1 MIAPPHSAQKSIAF
15 PKNRQPLRPAH
26 VTNRKA
32 ETVIASA
39 EQPSVILGGAARNSS
54 GEAERCFVWQVETTI
69 VSWDP
74 IGTTRKGQSM
84 GARKILLVA
93 LVGILLGTVAGQS
106 ALADDVPQFAT
117 FLKDP
122 VMRQNVINAA
132 AKSTVIVQNPC
143 SAAQYSVA
151 TMPIVL
157 KPMVFDSAGHPTAGM
172 LKFPVKEEGCGI
184 TRILNTLIWVQGP
197 GTEGTAALA
206 PGTTHADPVLQKDA
220 SMRAYTAAVVAA
232 RPDPACDVKYLAD
245 TEFIE
250 REKAGS
256 STPNP
261 WRESWTI
268 VLCNKKVVVPVKF
281 IPDLKGTTIV
291 AGGPETKVSRINN
304 APQ

>member
-1 MIAPPHSAQKSIAF
+1 M
-15 PKNRQPLRPAH
+15 
-26 VTNRKA
+26 
-32 ETVIASA
+32 
-39 EQPSVILGGAARNSS
+39 
-54 GEAERCFVWQVETTI
+54 
-69 VSWDP
+69 
-74 IGTTRKGQSM
+74 GT
-84 GARKILLVA
+84 RKILLIA
-93 LVGILLGTVAGQS
+93 LFGILLGTVADQP
-106 ALADDVPQFAT
+106 ALADDVAQFAT

-122 VMRQNVINAA
+122 VMRQNLINAA

-151 TMPIVL
+151 TTPIVL
-157 KPMVFDSAGHPTAGM
+157 KRMVFDSAGHPAAGM

-197 GTEGTAALA
+197 GTAGTAALA

-232 RPDPACDVKYLAD
+232 RPDAACNVKYLAD

-250 REKAGS
+250 RENSGS
-256 STPNP
+256 PTPSA

-281 IPDLKGTTIV
+281 IPDPKGTTIV
-291 AGGPETKVSRINN
+291 AGGPETKVSNLEG